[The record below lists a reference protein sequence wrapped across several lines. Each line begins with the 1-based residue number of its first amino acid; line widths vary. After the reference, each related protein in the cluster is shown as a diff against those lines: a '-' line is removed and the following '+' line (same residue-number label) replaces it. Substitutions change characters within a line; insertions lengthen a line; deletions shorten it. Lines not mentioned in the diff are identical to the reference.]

1 MAPTPRAFCAGLR
14 KRSNNHFCCRCRDE
28 RDHSQERC
36 CGTRSTPCC
45 LSGFHR
51 REVDSILA
59 VMHPQVEWPNGMEGG
74 WLHGHEA
81 VRAYWKRQWSL
92 LDPHVEPIRIE
103 PDGAGRMILAVHQ
116 VVRDLVGTVL
126 VDRIVQHVYLITDG
140 LIRRMEI
147 REGSA

>member
-1 MAPTPRAFCAGLR
+1 MNEITAKNVAAEHDLLLAVYQAF
-14 KRSNNHFCCRCRDE
+14 N
-28 RDHSQERC
+28 
-36 CGTRSTPCC
+36 
-45 LSGFHR
+45 R

-103 PDGAGRMILAVHQ
+103 PDGAGRMIVDVHQ